1 MKYYLLSLIVI
12 VSLAGCASPGGEE
25 ATARQALSEFFGYL
39 NSAEYDKAVA
49 LYGGD
54 YLMLREWNPEMDLQN
69 YAGLL
74 ENGCKINGLQ
84 CLKIRSATLKDQYL
98 DIFIFSVEF
107 NNPDGTLFTRGPCC
121 GADATQQPPES
132 QFGVRVQKTLD
143 GKYLVLDLPVYL
155 P

>member
-1 MKYYLLSLIVI
+1 MKHLILLLTVLAL
-12 VSLAGCASPGGEE
+12 LAGCAAPGGDE
-25 ATARQALSEFFGYL
+25 AAARQALTEFFGYL
-39 NSAEYDKAVA
+39 NSAEYDKAVD

-74 ENGCKINGLQ
+74 ENGCEINGLQ
-84 CLKIRSATLKDQYL
+84 CLEIRSATLKDQYL
-98 DIFIFSVEF
+98 DIFIFTVEF

-121 GADATQQPPES
+121 GADETQQPPES
-132 QFGVRVQKTLD
+132 QFDYRVQKTMD
-143 GKYLVLDLPVYL
+143 GKYLVLELPVYV